1 MNFKACGTH
10 TTISG
15 LTNEQHPK
23 GISRM
28 NEKLISGRIG
38 DGKGKR

>member
-10 TTISG
+10 IAISSP
-15 LTNEQHPK
+15 TNEQHPK
-23 GISRM
+23 GIPRM